1 MNRQENNIAKHF
13 LMAIKRRTKVNSSFN
28 MSSMT
33 DIVFL
38 LLIFFLVT
46 STLVNPNALKLLLP
60 KSTNQISAKP
70 QVSVSIKHYSQ
81 SNTFSYH
88 INGKNEPIPLSEI
101 ELALRKELEERED
114 PVVSLHVDK
123 TVPME
128 QVVNI
133 MNIAKRNS
141 YKIVLATAPE

>member
-1 MNRQENNIAKHF
+1 
-13 LMAIKRRTKVNSSFN
+13 MAIKQRAKAEANFS

-60 KSTNQISAKP
+60 KSTNQISAKQ
-70 QVSVSIKHYSQ
+70 QVSVSIKHYPSN
-81 SNTFSYH
+81 NTFSYH
-88 INGKNEPIPLSEI
+88 INGNQKPIRLDDI
-101 ELALRKELEERED
+101 EGQIQQLLQDSED
-114 PVVSLHVDK
+114 PTFSICADK
-123 TVPME
+123 SVPIE

-133 MNIAKRNS
+133 MNIGKRNK
-141 YKIVLATAPE
+141 YKVILATSPE